1 MKRNTLLLPAL
12 AGAAV
17 MLLSNVA
24 SAEMVKAYEGRKL
37 FNTYCFL
44 CHGVDGTGAGPLAK
58 RLKEKPKN
66 LVANPN
72 LRELSLRDM
81 ARTIRGK
88 DGAHGGVVDM
98 PQWGRVLSEPQIE
111 SIASYVLFLQ
121 RSNTP
126 LRGDPELGRATY
138 ERYCVACH
146 GMGGTGNGVMTK
158 VLPIKPTD
166 HTGKAIA
173 QLTDRDLI
181 AVISEG
187 SKEEKY
193 MPGWKGVL
201 SPEEID
207 GVVSYIRLLSYSNY

>member
-1 MKRNTLLLPAL
+1 MKRKTTMLLPAL
-12 AGAAV
+12 AGLAA
-17 MLLSNVA
+17 LLLTHAA

-44 CHGVDGTGAGPLAK
+44 CHGIDGKGSGPLASS
-58 RLKEKPKN
+58 LKEKPKN
-66 LVANPN
+66 LVANAK
-72 LRELSLRDM
+72 LREMSLREM
-81 ARTIRGK
+81 SKAIKGN
-88 DGAHGGVVDM
+88 GAHGGINEM

-121 RSNTP
+121 RSKTP

-166 HTGKAIA
+166 HTSKAMA
-173 QLTDRDLI
+173 ELTDRDLI
-181 AVISEG
+181 AVIAEG

-201 SPEEID
+201 TADEID
-207 GVVSYIRLLSYSNY
+207 GLVSYIRLLSSGN